1 MPLLP
6 PLPFP
11 KKNGHELS
19 RTSVDLMMDT
29 LNLTPFFTAI
39 DYESVRAIGMSH
51 GSRSKPQARTRGK
64 ATFPSSLTVY
74 EHAYQS
80 IILPFLVGKGAPQR
94 LGPFEVDTL
103 ITLAYHEPS
112 MGTGVNIVE
121 LVAAQ
126 ILSAKESISDS
137 DDQLVRVLTLSV
149 MDILENGVSAV
160 RENTAT
166 GL

>member
-11 KKNGHELS
+11 KVNGHELS
-19 RTSVDLMMDT
+19 RTSVDLAIDA
-29 LNLTPFFTAI
+29 LNITPFFTAI
-39 DYESVRAIGMSH
+39 DFESVRAPGMSH

-64 ATFPSSLTVY
+64 TTFPSSITIY
-74 EHAYQS
+74 EHAWQEIMRPYLVAKG
-80 IILPFLVGKGAPQR
+80 LPLN
-94 LGPFEVDTL
+94 LGPQEVDFL
-103 ITLAYHEPS
+103 ITLTYHELTL
-112 MGTGVNIVE
+112 GVGVNVMS
-121 LVAAQ
+121 LHGVQ
-126 ILSAKESISDS
+126 VLSSKVSISDS

-166 GL
+166 GS